1 MQMAATLDL
10 LMKRTTALQAELDF
24 LNAKMRR

>member
-1 MQMAATLDL
+1 MTALL
-10 LMKRTTALQAELDF
+10 EVLMKRTTALQAELDF